1 MITDA
6 AYGIIVVYPASPN
19 PADYQYLLVLHNKG
33 HWGIPKGHKEAGET
47 DREAAIREL
56 AEETGIAGLTLL
68 PAVQFQEHY
77 RFKQTNGEMVHKTV
91 TYFVAQVEAP
101 IAIDKQ
107 EAEIADA
114 GWFTYTEALERLTF
128 DAVKQVLR
136 DCQAYWLEAAER

>member
-6 AYGIIVVYPASPN
+6 AYGVIVVYPASPS

-33 HWGIPKGHKEAGET
+33 HWGIPKGHKEGSET

-56 AEETGIAGLTLL
+56 AEETGITGLSLL
-68 PAVQFQEHY
+68 PDIQFQEQY

-91 TYFVAQVEAP
+91 TYFVAQVEQP

-114 GWFTYTEALERLTF
+114 GWFTYADALERLTF
-128 DAVKQVLR
+128 DAVKQVMQ
-136 DCQAYWLEAAER
+136 DCQAYWLKA